1 MAYEM
6 QGVALAKLYELAIAR
21 LNSATQIATTA
32 IQSLL
37 LINGGAIVAVLGL
50 LAQGKNASILA
61 GVYLP
66 TVLCGIMAFALAV
79 GLTLLASIC
88 GHDSQARM
96 SGVEVQEAERFY
108 QTAEFGRS
116 AEEVAELE
124 IANRHFV
131 VGVWLVIASVI
142 LFLIGGAYLAW
153 AFLAPLW

>member
-37 LINGGAIVAVLGL
+37 LINGGAIVAVLSL

-61 GVYLP
+61 DVYLP
-66 TVLCGIMAFALAV
+66 TVLCGMMAFALAIC
-79 GLTLLASIC
+79 LTLIASIC

-96 SGVEVQEAERFY
+96 SGVEVREAERFY
-108 QTAEFGRS
+108 LTAQFGRP

-124 IANRHFV
+124 KADRHFV
-131 VGVWLVIASVI
+131 VGVWLVIASVF

>member
-37 LINGGAIVAVLGL
+37 LINGGAIVAVLSL

-66 TVLCGIMAFALAV
+66 TVICGMMAFALAV
-79 GLTLLASIC
+79 GLTLLAAIC

-96 SGVEVQEAERFY
+96 SGVEVREAERFY
-108 QTAEFGRS
+108 LTAQFDRPQG
-116 AEEVAELE
+116 EVAELE
-124 IANRHFV
+124 KADRHFV
-131 VGVWLVIASVI
+131 IAVRLVVASVA

-153 AFLAPLW
+153 AFLAPIW